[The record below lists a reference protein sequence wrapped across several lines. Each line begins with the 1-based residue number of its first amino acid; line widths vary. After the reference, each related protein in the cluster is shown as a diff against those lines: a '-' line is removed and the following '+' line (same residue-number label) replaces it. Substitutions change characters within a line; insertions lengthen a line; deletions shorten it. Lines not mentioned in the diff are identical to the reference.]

1 MGSTRISSV
10 SPRIHLVAIPEMAH
24 QRVLIYGA
32 GGHGKVVLDILERIA
47 EYEIVGWVDDA
58 PTRSGSR
65 FCGYPILGSLEVLL
79 ERGVQEQVVVA
90 IGDNKTREDLVRRL
104 ESEGWE
110 FATAIHPSASIA
122 RDVTLDSGT
131 VVMANVAVNSGTVV
145 GRHVI
150 LNTGATVDHDCAI
163 GDFAQISPGVH
174 LGGSVT
180 VGSQA
185 NVGIGASVIPGI
197 AIGTGSVIG
206 AGAAVV
212 CDIPS
217 YVIATGVPARVI
229 KRTDK
234 GRDQ

>member
-1 MGSTRISSV
+1 
-10 SPRIHLVAIPEMAH
+10 MAH

-47 EYEIVGWVDDA
+47 EYEIVGWVDDD
-58 PTRSGSR
+58 PTRSGRR

-110 FATAIHPSASIA
+110 FAIAIHPSASIA

-163 GDFAQISPGVH
+163 GDSFRWQR
-174 LGGSVT
+174 
-180 VGSQA
+180 
-185 NVGIGASVIPGI
+185 NRWIPGEC
-197 AIGTGSVIG
+197 GHR
-206 AGAAVV
+206 
-212 CDIPS
+212 C
-217 YVIATGVPARVI
+217 
-229 KRTDK
+229 KRNTRY
-234 GRDQ
+234 RDRYGKRHWRRGCRGL